1 MIPALAL
8 CQVGLAL
15 TLLVAAA
22 LGVVAFVRQG
32 RGVGR
37 AAWRSWWLAAGMLA
51 PVAIILA
58 LAIGILTHGPIVHLD
73 AVVSEGLFAHRAPWT
88 DRLMIALSALGDG
101 SERTT
106 ATVLIVMFLL
116 WRRRA
121 RDALALSLVMTAS
134 AILVPSLK
142 TAFHFARPSLLYSGA
157 DAFSFPSGHA
167 TSAAALFIMLAFI
180 CGRGRSRNGRW
191 LIGGL
196 AALMIGLTGLSR
208 IYVGAHW
215 FSDVVAGLALGG
227 AIGVAGVALAAGG
240 SPKTAPW
247 EGWVVL
253 VILIAVAA
261 VLLPKTYRK
270 GARLYG
276 PYLARSIGH
285 AVDPGHLG
293 GPGRPIAPP
302 PGL

>member
-1 MIPALAL
+1 MIPTLAL

-15 TLLVAAA
+15 TLLAAAA
-22 LGVVAFVRQG
+22 LGVIGFVRQG
-32 RGVGR
+32 RGVRR
-37 AAWRSWWLAAGMLA
+37 AASRSWWLAAGILLL
-51 PVAIILA
+51 VAIILI
-58 LAIGILTHGPIVHLD
+58 LAIGILTHGPIIRLD

-101 SERTT
+101 AERTT

-121 RDALALSLVMTAS
+121 RDALTLSLVMAAS

-142 TAFHFARPSLLYSGA
+142 TAFHFARPSLLYTGA

-167 TSAAALFIMLAFI
+167 TSAAALFIVLAFI
-180 CGRGRSRNGRW
+180 CGRERSRNTMW
-191 LIGGL
+191 LNSGL

-227 AIGVAGVALAAGG
+227 AVGVAGIALAAGG
-240 SPKTAPW
+240 SPKTSPW

-285 AVDPGHLG
+285 AVDPGRLG